1 VCLYFLELPW
11 EMPCDD
17 DEDYRLWKTTDYA
30 NHSPWCKLDTL
41 ALSLVRKILIP
52 TPSKRYD
59 IFKIRSHHWFN
70 KTCGIF
76 LFNQNNYLK
85 WNLIHIQVQSDF

>member
-1 VCLYFLELPW
+1 MFVLELPW
-11 EMPCDD
+11 EMPSDD
-17 DEDYRLWKTTDYA
+17 DEDYKLWKTTDYA

-59 IFKIRSHHWFN
+59 IQKIRSHHWFN
-70 KTCGIF
+70 QSKTCGKC
-76 LFNQNNYLK
+76 LYNETYYLK
-85 WNLIHIQVQSDF
+85 PNLVQI

>member
-1 VCLYFLELPW
+1 MYLFIYLFVFLELPW
-11 EMPCDD
+11 EMPSDD
-17 DEDYRLWKTTDYA
+17 DEDYKLWKTTDYA

-59 IFKIRSHHWFN
+59 ISKIRSHHWFTSS
-70 KTCGIF
+70 KTCRMYY
-76 LFNQNNYLK
+76 YLITYY
-85 WNLIHIQVQSDF
+85 LIISQL